1 MPTQKL
7 AQNNFTSGQYDR
19 AVQGKEQSE
28 LVANGL
34 AKAMNVV
41 SSESGELRK
50 RLGTKYLLELDE
62 QAVVVPFRLPSGDDV
77 MLVCTDNK
85 IVGYEFAGDNVVPLL
100 TPDDNAPSFPD
111 SNWTSNTN
119 GAYTVKLSSTTSSGE
134 WGAGFNAASSP
145 YYGKGSLF
153 KIANTVQNVPAYI
166 EIDSA
171 ETQILDSLWVRWVC
185 SCNGNYKG
193 HYKGWIDPVLQ
204 YSDDGESWVS
214 VETDY
219 KNPYSGVPDM
229 YQASHH
235 YGLGSGEKTENYT
248 LMKIININHS
258 TPHKYWRVWF
268 MNRIQ
273 NTTTYSGERL
283 EVFVSKVA
291 YVSKTMTEFVKDTVF
306 GNESLKK
313 IKYSQDYTTLMIV
326 AEDKEPLKVSYS
338 AGGLST
344 EPFTSLSGDGYTAPA
359 SVSFFQNRLWF
370 AGVAGFPTTV
380 LGSKFGNY
388 NEYKYSLTIASGAQ
402 YDDALNLKSNQLRS
416 KIKNIVG
423 SQNVLY
429 CFSEDGIS
437 FVDGGG
443 NGIIATNQSIEFNL
457 KNRMPAGDATPT
469 FKDDVLLYASADG
482 TKLYAVDYDMVVE
495 RFQVEDLAKYAKDV
509 VFGKI
514 TELHYINNESK
525 LIYGLLE
532 NNSMFALLYDK
543 GVHNGFFP
551 MSIQNGLVFDVC
563 PVKHGRD
570 YRLVMVTNRSGRWFL
585 EELQDKG
592 NYKTTDDPLMSKESK
607 KWATYDNLENNIA
620 LDCYKKY
627 DQRISV
633 SGSVAGGVMTID
645 AALDLRPY
653 VGQTLLLGR
662 ENNPEFQMLVNL
674 TGVDEVDNKSYFVE
688 VVSKRG
694 DGLVFDTVY
703 PEFNRFPITLPFGT
717 EIGVISEGRYMGEF
731 SCNELTVNYNLYGW
745 KSGADIVYTLG
756 ESPEKND
763 QLFDENKNE
772 ITKYYQNNVE
782 SYDAETNTIVVNASI
797 QEKATQPLYGWG
809 DGVFTLSASPVSGDL
824 LYNADGSPKTE
835 YYNNTVDSVSGS
847 SISVITSVVSYDA
860 KYGWTGSAG
869 TIYTK
874 SVGGSGSSVE
884 VYSGGSG
891 IIGGGLEYMTAVTYN
906 GVVYNRNASAD
917 VSNSTGQYMY
927 RGFTSGSKTYWIV
940 DSYVD
945 AGGKFTQSWTTT
957 RLYKTAGTS
966 RDQVEAHITRS
977 QATFAKT
984 ELYIT
989 YNGNQYTRDTGK
1001 DVPAGQTVNTVEFA
1015 RNTGIDIESVIITE
1029 IVTKT
1034 FARDTSLDITDG
1046 GVYIDLPLSVHKVI
1060 YGALYESYGI
1070 IKIQKPYESMKSV
1083 QQINVSV
1090 INTAHLQ
1097 VGTGFN
1103 DLQEL
1108 EKIKDDSHYDL
1119 TNITMNGSY
1128 RIVPSDTPEWDKY
1141 IILRSVK
1148 GLPFTVVGVEAFM
1161 NYSNTG
1167 GN

>member
-7 AQNNFTSGQYDR
+7 TQNSFSSGQYDR

-28 LVANGL
+28 LVAKGL

-41 SSESGELRK
+41 SSESEELRK

-77 MLVCTDNK
+77 MLVCADNK
-85 IVGYEFAGDNVVPLL
+85 MTGYEFAGDNVVPLL

-119 GAYTVKLSSTTSSGE
+119 GNYTVKLSSTTSSGE
-134 WGAGFNAASSP
+134 WGAGFNAAVSP

-153 KIANTVQNVPAYI
+153 KIENTVQNIPAYI
-166 EIDSA
+166 EIDSK
-171 ETQILDSLWVRWVC
+171 ETQILESLWVRWVN
-185 SCNGNYKG
+185 SCNGDYKG

-219 KNPYSGVPDM
+219 KNPYSGDPDM
-229 YQASHH
+229 YQVSKFRTASK
-235 YGLGSGEKTENYT
+235 KTESMT

-258 TPHKYWRVWF
+258 IPHKYWRVWF

-273 NTTTYSGERL
+273 NTMTYSGERL
-283 EVFVSKVA
+283 EVFVSNVA
-291 YVSKTMTEFVKDTVF
+291 YVSKTMKEFVKDTVF
-306 GNESLKK
+306 GGESLKK

-338 AGGLST
+338 AGGLSA
-344 EPFTSLSGDGYTAPA
+344 EPFKSLSGDGYTAPA

-380 LGSKFGNY
+380 LGSKFGNPD
-388 NEYKYSLTIASGAQ
+388 EYKYSLTIASGAQ

-437 FVDGGG
+437 FIDGGG
-443 NGIIATNQSIEFNL
+443 NGIVATNQSIEFNL

-495 RFQVEDLAKYAKDV
+495 RFQVEDVAKYAKDV

-551 MSIQNGLVFDVC
+551 MSIQNGFVFDVC

-570 YRLVMVTNRSGRWFL
+570 YRLVMVANRSGRWFL

-592 NYKTTDDPLMSKESK
+592 NYKSTDDPLMSKEDK

-620 LDCYKKY
+620 LDCYKTY
-627 DQRISV
+627 DQKISV
-633 SGSVAGGVMTID
+633 SGTIENGIMTVDTI
-645 AALDLRPY
+645 LDLSPY
-653 VGQTLLLGR
+653 VGQSLLLGQA
-662 ENNPEFQMLVNL
+662 NNPEFQVLVLLN
-674 TGVDEVDNKSYFVE
+674 DKADSKSYYVDI
-688 VVSKRG
+688 VSKRG
-694 DGLVFDTVY
+694 DSLAFDTIY
-703 PEFNRFPITLPFGT
+703 PEFSRMPVALPLGT
-717 EIGVISEGRYMGEF
+717 EIGVISEGRYLGEYAG
-731 SCNELTVNYNLYGW
+731 NEFTVNYNLCGW
-745 KSGADIVYTLG
+745 KSGADVVYTLG
-756 ESPEKND
+756 GSPTKND
-763 QLFDENKNE
+763 QLLDENNNQ
-772 ITKYYQNNVE
+772 ITKYFQNVVE
-782 SYDAETNTIVVNASI
+782 SYNPETNTIVINADVEES
-797 QEKATQPLYGWG
+797 ASLPMYGWG
-809 DGVFTLSASPVSGDL
+809 NNVFTLSATPSSGDL
-824 LYNADGSPKTE
+824 LYNADGSPRTD
-835 YYNNTVDSVSGS
+835 YYNNTVDSFSGD
-847 SISVITSVVSYDA
+847 SIQVVTSVVPYDA
-860 KYGWTGSAG
+860 KYAWSVDGA
-869 TIYTK
+869 TIYTDTVGK
-874 SVGGSGSSVE
+874 SGDVIAVNAGGNGIVGGSLPYV
-884 VYSGGSG
+884 
-891 IIGGGLEYMTAVTYN
+891 TAITYN
-906 GVVYNRNASAD
+906 GTVYNRNASAD
-917 VSNSTGQYMY
+917 VQDSTGTYMY
-927 RGFTSGSKTYWIV
+927 RGFSSGSKTYWLTEG
-940 DSYVD
+940 YVD
-945 AGGKFTQSWTTT
+945 AGGQYTQSWTTA
-957 RLYKTAGTS
+957 RMYKTAGTG
-966 RDQVEAHITRS
+966 RDQVEATITRN
-977 QATFAKT
+977 QATFART

-989 YNGNQYTRDTGK
+989 YNGKKYTRDTSK
-1001 DVPAGQTVNTVEFA
+1001 DVPAGENVNRKELG
-1015 RNTGIDIESVIITE
+1015 RNSGIDIESVITKTI
-1029 IVTKT
+1029 ITKT
-1034 FARDTSLDITDG
+1034 FARDDSIDILDG
-1046 GVYIDLPLSVHKVI
+1046 GVYVDLPFPVHKVI
-1060 YGALYESYGI
+1060 YGATYESYGI
-1070 IKIQKPYESMKSV
+1070 IKVQKPYESMKSV

-1108 EKIKDDSHYDL
+1108 EQIKDDSHYDL

-1148 GLPFTVVGVEAFM
+1148 GLPFTVVGVETFM

>member
-7 AQNNFTSGQYDR
+7 TQNSFSSGQYDR

-28 LVANGL
+28 LVAKGL

-41 SSESGELRK
+41 SSESEELRK

-77 MLVCTDNK
+77 MLVCTDNEMK
-85 IVGYEFAGDNVVPLL
+85 AYEFSGGSVVPMM
-100 TPDDNAPSFPD
+100 TPDENAPVFPN

-119 GAYTVKLSSTTSSGE
+119 GDYTVKLSSTTSSGE
-134 WGAGFNAASSP
+134 WGAGFNAAVSP

-153 KIANTVQNVPAYI
+153 KIENTVQNIPAYI
-166 EIDSA
+166 EIDSK
-171 ETQILDSLWVRWVC
+171 ETQILESLWVRWVN
-185 SCNGNYKG
+185 SCNGDYKG

-219 KNPYSGVPDM
+219 KNPYSGDPDM
-229 YQASHH
+229 YQASKFRTA
-235 YGLGSGEKTENYT
+235 SKKTESMT

-258 TPHKYWRVWF
+258 IPHKYWRVWF

-273 NTTTYSGERL
+273 NTMTYSGERL
-283 EVFVSKVA
+283 EVFVSNVA
-291 YVSKTMTEFVKDTVF
+291 YVSKTMKEFVKDTVF
-306 GNESLKK
+306 GGESLKK

-338 AGGLST
+338 AGGLSA
-344 EPFTSLSGDGYTAPA
+344 EPFKSLSGDGYTAPA

-380 LGSKFGNY
+380 LGSKFGNPD
-388 NEYKYSLTIASGAQ
+388 EYKYSLTIASGAQ

-443 NGIIATNQSIEFNL
+443 NGIVATNQSIEFNL

-495 RFQVEDLAKYAKDV
+495 RFQVEDVAKYAKDV

-551 MSIQNGLVFDVC
+551 MSIQNGFVFDVC

-570 YRLVMVTNRSGRWFL
+570 YRLVMVANRSGRWFL

-592 NYKTTDDPLMSKESK
+592 NYKSTDDPLMSKEDK

-620 LDCYKKY
+620 MDCHKTY
-627 DQRISV
+627 DQKISV
-633 SGSVAGGVMTID
+633 SGTVRGGLMTVDTDID
-645 AALDLRPY
+645 LTPY
-653 VGQTLLLGR
+653 IGQTLLLGQENDR
-662 ENNPEFQMLVNL
+662 EFLVLVNL
-674 TGVDEVDNKSYFVE
+674 VNIDTDKKSYLVD

-694 DGLVFDTVY
+694 DSSAFDTIY
-703 PEFNRFPITLPFGT
+703 PEFSRMPVALPLGT
-717 EIGVISEGRYMGEF
+717 EIGVISEGRYLGEYAG
-731 SCNELTVNYNLYGW
+731 NEFAVNYNLCGW
-745 KSGADIVYTLG
+745 KSGADVVYTLG
-756 ESPEKND
+756 GSPTKND
-763 QLFDENKNE
+763 QLLDENNNQ
-772 ITKYYQNNVE
+772 ITKYFQNVVE
-782 SYDAETNTIVVNASI
+782 SYNPETNTIVINADVEES
-797 QEKATQPLYGWG
+797 ASSPMYGWG
-809 DGVFTLSASPVSGDL
+809 DDVFTLSATPSSGDV
-824 LYNADGSPKTE
+824 LYNADGSPRTD
-835 YYNNTVDSVSGS
+835 YYNNTVDSFSGN
-847 SISVITSVVSYDA
+847 SIQVVTSVVPYDA
-860 KYGWTGSAG
+860 KYAWSVDGA
-869 TIYTK
+869 TIYTDAVGK
-874 SVGGSGSSVE
+874 SGDVIAVNAGGNGVVGGSLPYV
-884 VYSGGSG
+884 
-891 IIGGGLEYMTAVTYN
+891 TAITYN
-906 GVVYNRNASAD
+906 GTVYNRNASAD
-917 VSNSTGQYMY
+917 VQDSTGTYMY
-927 RGFTSGSKTYWIV
+927 RGFSSGSKTYWLTEG
-940 DSYVD
+940 YVD
-945 AGGKFTQSWTTT
+945 AGGQYTQSWTTA
-957 RLYKTAGTS
+957 RMYKTAGTG
-966 RDQVEAHITRS
+966 RDQVEATITRN
-977 QATFAKT
+977 QATFAQT

-989 YNGNQYTRDTGK
+989 YNGRKYTRDASK
-1001 DVPAGQTVNTVEFA
+1001 DVPAGENVNRVELV
-1015 RNTGIDIESVIITE
+1015 RNSGIDIASVVTKVII
-1029 IVTKT
+1029 TKT
-1034 FARDTSLDITDG
+1034 FARDDSIDILDG
-1046 GVYIDLPLSVHKVI
+1046 GVYIDLPFPVHKVI
-1060 YGALYESYGI
+1060 YGATYESYGI
-1070 IKIQKPYESMKSV
+1070 IKVQKPYESMKSV

-1108 EKIKDDSHYDL
+1108 EQIKDDSHYDL

-1128 RIVPSDTPEWDKY
+1128 RVVPSDTPEWDKY

-1148 GLPFTVVGVEAFM
+1148 GLPFTVVGVETFM

>member
-7 AQNNFTSGQYDR
+7 TQNSFSSGQYDR
-19 AVQGKEQSE
+19 AVQGKEQSD
-28 LVANGL
+28 LVAKGL

-41 SSESGELRK
+41 SSESEELRK

-77 MLVCTDNK
+77 MLVCADNK
-85 IVGYEFAGDNVVPLL
+85 MTGYEFAGDNVVPLL

-119 GAYTVKLSSTTSSGE
+119 GDYTVKLSSTTSSSE
-134 WGAGFNAASSP
+134 WGAGFNVATSP

-153 KIANTVQNVPAYI
+153 TTVNTVQNIPAYI
-166 EIDSA
+166 EIDSV
-171 ETQILDSLWVRWVC
+171 ETQILNSLLVRWVC

-219 KNPYSGVPDM
+219 KNPYSGDPDM
-229 YQASHH
+229 YQASYH
-235 YGLGSGEKTENYT
+235 YGLRSDEKTENYT
-248 LMKIININHS
+248 VMKIININHN

-273 NTTTYSGERL
+273 NTMTYSGERL
-283 EVFVSKVA
+283 EVFVSNVA
-291 YVSKTMTEFVKDTVF
+291 YVSKTMKEFVKDTVF
-306 GNESLKK
+306 GDESLKK

-338 AGGLST
+338 AGGLSA
-344 EPFTSLSGDGYTAPA
+344 EPFKSLSGDGYTAPA

-380 LGSKFGNY
+380 LGSKFGNPD
-388 NEYKYSLTIASGAQ
+388 EYKYSLTIASGAQ

-551 MSIQNGLVFDVC
+551 MSIQNGFVFDVC

-592 NYKTTDDPLMSKESK
+592 NYKTTDDPLMSKEDK

-620 LDCYKKY
+620 LDCYKTY
-627 DQRISV
+627 DQKISV
-633 SGSVAGGVMTID
+633 SGTVSGGLMTVDTDID
-645 AALDLRPY
+645 LTPY
-653 VGQTLLLGR
+653 IGQTLLLGQENDR
-662 ENNPEFQMLVNL
+662 EFLVLVNL
-674 TGVDEVDNKSYFVE
+674 VDTDTDKKSYLVD

-694 DGLVFDTVY
+694 DSLAFDTIY
-703 PEFNRFPITLPFGT
+703 PEFNRCPIALPFGT
-717 EIGVISEGRYMGEF
+717 EIGVVSEGRYLGEF
-731 SCNELTVNYNLYGW
+731 AGNELSVNYNLCGW
-745 KSGADIVYTLG
+745 KSGADMVYTLG
-756 ESPEKND
+756 EVPAKGD
-763 QLFDENKNE
+763 QLYDAEKKP
-772 ITKYYQNNVE
+772 ITKYYQNVVE
-782 SYDAETNTIVVNASI
+782 SYNTETNTIVVNADV
-797 QEKATQPLYGWG
+797 QESASSPLFGWG
-809 DGVFTLSASPVSGDL
+809 DNVFTLSASPSSGDL
-824 LYNADGSPKTE
+824 LYNADGSPKKE
-835 YYNNTVDSVSGS
+835 FYNNTVDSVSGGV
-847 SISVITSVVSYDA
+847 ISVITSVVNNPA
-860 KYGWTGSAG
+860 KYAWTGDSGTVYATSGASDSGDTLTLLNGTKVTVSAG
-869 TIYTK
+869 EPLYMEYLGVKHYRNTQKDGSYTQRDGSIELLGFGEYGVNKTSIELRYEQVSVYKLSTSSASRIQGATGTIAYK
-874 SVGGSGSSVE
+874 SMIE
-884 VYSGGSG
+884 
-891 IIGGGLEYMTAVTYN
+891 I
-906 GVVYNRNASAD
+906 D
-917 VSNSTGQYMY
+917 
-927 RGFTSGSKTYWIV
+927 
-940 DSYVD
+940 
-945 AGGKFTQSWTTT
+945 GKI
-957 RLYKTAGTS
+957 Y
-966 RDQVEAHITRS
+966 
-977 QATFAKT
+977 
-984 ELYIT
+984 Y
-989 YNGNQYTRDTGK
+989 RDTGR
-1001 DVPAGQTVNTVEFA
+1001 DEPETITENTAEFA
-1015 RNTGIDIESVIITE
+1015 RNTSIDVESVITKE
-1029 IVTKT
+1029 IITKT
-1034 FARDTSLDITDG
+1034 FTRDTSLDITDG
-1046 GVYIDLPLSVHKVI
+1046 GVYIDLPFPVHKVI
-1060 YGALYESYGI
+1060 YGATYESYGI
-1070 IKIQKPYESMKSV
+1070 IKVQKPYESMKSV

-1108 EKIKDDSHYDL
+1108 EQIKDDSHYDL

-1148 GLPFTVVGVEAFM
+1148 GLPFTVVGVEAFV

>member
-7 AQNNFTSGQYDR
+7 TQNSFSSGQYDR

-28 LVANGL
+28 LVAKGL

-41 SSESGELRK
+41 SSESEELRK

-85 IVGYEFAGDNVVPLL
+85 MTGYEFAGDNVVPLL

-111 SNWTSNTN
+111 SNWISNTN
-119 GAYTVKLSSTTSSGE
+119 GDYTVELSSTTSSSE
-134 WGAGFNAASSP
+134 WGAGFNVATSP

-153 KIANTVQNVPAYI
+153 TIANTVQNIPAYI
-166 EIDSA
+166 EIDST
-171 ETQILDSLWVRWVC
+171 ETQILNSLWVRWVC

-219 KNPYSGVPDM
+219 KNPYSGDPDM
-229 YQASHH
+229 YQASYH
-235 YGLGSGEKTENYT
+235 YGLGSGEKTENST

-258 TPHKYWRVWF
+258 IPHKYWRVWF

-273 NTTTYSGERL
+273 NTMTYSGERL
-283 EVFVSKVA
+283 EVFVSNVV
-291 YVSKTMTEFVKDTVF
+291 YVSKTMEEFVVDTVF
-306 GNESLKK
+306 GDESLKK

-326 AEDKEPLKVSYS
+326 AEDKEPLKLSYS
-338 AGGLST
+338 AGGLSA
-344 EPFTSLSGDGYTAPA
+344 EPFESLSGDGYTAPA

-380 LGSKFGNY
+380 LGSKFGDY
-388 NEYKYSLTIASGAQ
+388 DEYQYSLTIASGAQ

-551 MSIQNGLVFDVC
+551 MSIQNGFVFDVC

-570 YRLVMVTNRSGRWFL
+570 YRLLMVANRSGRWFL

-592 NYKTTDDPLMSKESK
+592 NYKTTDDPLMSKEDK

-620 LDCYKKY
+620 LDCHKTY
-627 DQRISV
+627 DQKISV
-633 SGSVAGGVMTID
+633 SGTIGID
-645 AALDLRPY
+645 SITVDTELDLTPY
-653 VGQTLLLGR
+653 MGQTLLLGH
-662 ENNPEFQMLVNL
+662 ENNPEYLVWVRL
-674 TGVDEVDNKSYFVE
+674 VSVDEVNSKSYFVE
-688 VVSKRG
+688 ILSSRG
-694 DGLVFDTVY
+694 DSTAFDTIY
-703 PEFNRFPITLPFGT
+703 PEFQRVPVALPVGT

-731 SCNELTVNYNLYGW
+731 SGNDISVNYDLKGW
-745 KSGADIVYTLG
+745 KSGADIVYTLWA
-756 ESPEKND
+756 EPAKND
-763 QLFDENKNE
+763 QLYDAEKNP
-772 ITKYYQNNVE
+772 ITKYFQNGVE
-782 SYDAETNTIVVNASI
+782 SYNAETNTIVINAELRETTS
-797 QEKATQPLYGWG
+797 QPLYGWG
-809 DGVFTLSASPVSGDL
+809 DNVFTLSSSPSSGDL

-835 YYNNTVDSVSGS
+835 FYNNTVDSVSGGA
-847 SISVITSVVSYDA
+847 ISVITSVVPYDA
-860 KYGWTGSAG
+860 KYAWSGSAG
-869 TIYTK
+869 TIYVKTSNTAIGNNLELMDGT
-874 SVGGSGSSVE
+874 SVVVSKGDAES
-884 VYSGGSG
+884 
-891 IIGGGLEYMTAVTYN
+891 ITYL
-906 GVVYNRNASAD
+906 GVVYNRNTSLDGSCYEVGVGWAEFVGFGNYRVKESAI
-917 VSNSTGQYMY
+917 SSKHSTI
-927 RGFTSGSKTYWIV
+927 SV
-940 DSYVD
+940 H
-945 AGGKFTQSWTTT
+945 QSAPQSSIQPAVT
-957 RLYKTAGTS
+957 RIPGPAATPNYKPT
-966 RDQVEAHITRS
+966 I
-977 QATFAKT
+977 
-984 ELYIT
+984 Y
-989 YNGNQYTRDTGK
+989 YNNNNYYRDTSK
-1001 DVPAGQTVNTVEFA
+1001 DVPAGQTVSTETFA
-1015 RNTGIDIESVIITE
+1015 RNTGIDIASVATKEII
-1029 IVTKT
+1029 TKT
-1034 FARDTSLDITDG
+1034 FTRDTSLDITDG
-1046 GVYIDLPLSVHKVI
+1046 GVYIDLPFPVHKVI
-1060 YGALYESYGI
+1060 YGATYESYGI
-1070 IKIQKPYESMKSV
+1070 IKVQKPYESMKSV

-1108 EKIKDDSHYDL
+1108 EQIKDDSHYDL

-1128 RIVPSDTPEWDKY
+1128 RVVPSDTPEWDKY

-1148 GLPFTVVGVEAFM
+1148 GLPFTVVGVEVFM

>member
-7 AQNNFTSGQYDR
+7 TQNSFSSGQYDR

-28 LVANGL
+28 LVAKGL

-41 SSESGELRK
+41 SSESEELRK

-85 IVGYEFAGDNVVPLL
+85 MTGYEFAGDNVVPLL

-111 SNWTSNTN
+111 SNWISNTN
-119 GAYTVKLSSTTSSGE
+119 GDYTVKLSSTTSSGE
-134 WGAGFNAASSP
+134 WGAGFNVATSP

-153 KIANTVQNVPAYI
+153 TIANTVQNVPAYI
-166 EIDSA
+166 EIDSE
-171 ETQILDSLWVRWVC
+171 ETQILNSLWVRWVC

-219 KNPYSGVPDM
+219 KNPYSGDPDM
-229 YQASHH
+229 YQASYH
-235 YGLGSGEKTENYT
+235 YGLGSGEKTENST

-258 TPHKYWRVWF
+258 IPHKYWRVWF

-273 NTTTYSGERL
+273 NTMTYSGERL
-283 EVFVSKVA
+283 EVFVSNVA
-291 YVSKTMTEFVKDTVF
+291 YVSKTMEEFVEDTVF
-306 GNESLKK
+306 GGESLKK

-338 AGGLST
+338 AGGLSA
-344 EPFTSLSGDGYTAPA
+344 EPFESLSGDGYTAPA

-380 LGSKFGNY
+380 LGSKFGDY
-388 NEYKYSLTIASGAQ
+388 DEYQYSLTIASGAQ

-514 TELHYINNESK
+514 TELHYVNNESK

-551 MSIQNGLVFDVC
+551 MSIQNGFVFDVC

-592 NYKTTDDPLMSKESK
+592 NYKTTDDPLMSKEDK

-620 LDCYKKY
+620 LDCHKTY
-627 DQRISV
+627 DQKISV
-633 SGSVAGGVMTID
+633 SGTIGID
-645 AALDLRPY
+645 SITVDTELDLTPY
-653 VGQTLLLGR
+653 MGQTLLLGQ
-662 ENNPEFQMLVNL
+662 ENNPEYLVWVRL
-674 TGVDEVDNKSYFVE
+674 VSVDEVDNKSYFVE
-688 VVSKRG
+688 ILSNRG
-694 DGLVFDTVY
+694 NSVAFDTIY
-703 PEFNRFPITLPFGT
+703 PEFQRVPVALPVGT

-731 SCNELTVNYNLYGW
+731 SGNDISVNYDLKGW
-745 KSGADIVYTLG
+745 KSGADIVYTLW
-756 ESPEKND
+756 PEPSKND
-763 QLFDENKNE
+763 QLYDAEKNP
-772 ITKYYQNNVE
+772 ITKYFQNSVE
-782 SYDAETNTIVVNASI
+782 SYNAETNTIVINAELRETTS
-797 QEKATQPLYGWG
+797 QPLYGWG
-809 DGVFTLSASPVSGDL
+809 DNVFTLSVSPSSGDL

-835 YYNNTVDSVSGS
+835 FYNNTVDSVSGG
-847 SISVITSVVSYDA
+847 SIKVIKSVVPYDA
-860 KYGWTGSAG
+860 KYAWTYGANVV
-869 TIYTK
+869 YTK
-874 SVGGSGSSVE
+874 TDGGAGSVLSLV
-884 VYSGGSG
+884 SGGVVSVA
-891 IIGGGLEYMTAVTYN
+891 GGQVYMTAVNYN
-906 GVVYNRNASAD
+906 GVVYNRNESAD
-917 VSNSTGQYMY
+917 VSHSSGAYMY
-927 RGFTSGSKTYWIV
+927 RAFTSGSKTYWVV
-940 DSYVD
+940 DAYVD
-945 AGGKFTQSWTTT
+945 AGGKNTAGWATT
-957 RLYKTAGTS
+957 RLYSTAGGD
-966 RDQVEAHITRS
+966 RDVVAATITRS
-977 QATFAKT
+977 QATFAT
-984 ELYIT
+984 TALYII
-989 YNGNQYTRDTGK
+989 YNGAKYNRDTSK
-1001 DVPAGQTVNTVEFA
+1001 DVPAGQTVSTETFA
-1015 RNTGIDIESVIITE
+1015 RNTGIDIASVATKEII
-1029 IVTKT
+1029 TKT
-1034 FARDTSLDITDG
+1034 FTRDTSLDITDG
-1046 GVYIDLPLSVHKVI
+1046 GVYIDLPFPVHKVI
-1060 YGALYESYGI
+1060 YGATYESYGI
-1070 IKIQKPYESMKSV
+1070 IKVQKPYESMKSV

-1148 GLPFTVVGVEAFM
+1148 GLPFTVVGVETFM

>member
-7 AQNNFTSGQYDR
+7 TQNSFSSGQYDR

-28 LVANGL
+28 LVAKGL

-41 SSESGELRK
+41 SSESEELRK

-85 IVGYEFAGDNVVPLL
+85 MKAYEFAGGSVVPMM
-100 TPDDNAPSFPD
+100 TPDENAPVFPN
-111 SNWTSNTN
+111 SNWASNTN
-119 GAYTVKLSSTTSSGE
+119 GDYTVKLSSTTSSGE
-134 WGAGFNAASSP
+134 WGAGFNAAVSP

-153 KIANTVQNVPAYI
+153 KIENTVQNIPAYI

-171 ETQILDSLWVRWVC
+171 ETQILESLWVRWVN
-185 SCNGNYKG
+185 SCNGDYKG

-219 KNPYSGVPDM
+219 KNPYSGDPDM
-229 YQASHH
+229 YQASKFRTA
-235 YGLGSGEKTENYT
+235 SKKTESMT

-273 NTTTYSGERL
+273 NTMTYSGERL
-283 EVFVSKVA
+283 EVFVSNVA
-291 YVSKTMTEFVKDTVF
+291 YVSKTMEEFVKDTVF
-306 GNESLKK
+306 GGESLKK

-338 AGGLST
+338 AGGLSA
-344 EPFTSLSGDGYTAPA
+344 EPFESLSGDGYTAPA

-380 LGSKFGNY
+380 LGSKFGDY
-388 NEYKYSLTIASGAQ
+388 DEYQYSLTIASGAQ

-443 NGIIATNQSIEFNL
+443 NGIVATNQSIEFNL

-551 MSIQNGLVFDVC
+551 MSIQNGFVFDVC

-570 YRLVMVTNRSGRWFL
+570 YRLVMVANRSGRWFL

-592 NYKTTDDPLMSKESK
+592 NYKTTDDPLMSKEDK

-620 LDCYKKY
+620 LDCHKTY
-627 DQRISV
+627 DQKISV
-633 SGSVAGGVMTID
+633 SGTVSGGLMTVDTDID
-645 AALDLRPY
+645 LTPY
-653 VGQTLLLGR
+653 IGQTLLLGQENDR
-662 ENNPEFQMLVNL
+662 EFLVLVNL
-674 TGVDEVDNKSYFVE
+674 VNIDIDEKSYLVD

-694 DGLVFDTVY
+694 DSSAFDTIY
-703 PEFNRFPITLPFGT
+703 PEFNRFPIALPFGT
-717 EIGVISEGRYMGEF
+717 EIGVVSEGRYLGEF
-731 SCNELTVNYNLYGW
+731 AGNELSVNYNLYGW
-745 KSGADIVYTLG
+745 QSGADTVYTLG
-756 ESPEKND
+756 ELPAKGDQLYDAEKNP
-763 QLFDENKNE
+763 
-772 ITKYYQNNVE
+772 ITKYYQNVVE
-782 SYDAETNTIVVNASI
+782 SYNAETNTIVVNADV
-797 QEKATQPLYGWG
+797 QESATSPLFGWG
-809 DGVFTLSASPVSGDL
+809 DNVFTLSASPSSGDL

-835 YYNNTVDSVSGS
+835 FYNNTVDSVSGGA
-847 SISVITSVVSYDA
+847 IIVITSVVPYDA
-860 KYGWTGSAG
+860 KYGWTSSAG

-874 SVGGSGSSVE
+874 TVGESGDSIPVNSGGNGTVGGS
-884 VYSGGSG
+884 
-891 IIGGGLEYMTAVTYN
+891 LPYMIAVTYN

-917 VSNSTGQYMY
+917 VSDATGTCMY
-927 RGFTSGSKTYWIV
+927 RAFTSGSKTYWITEG
-940 DSYVD
+940 YVD
-945 AGGKFTQSWTTT
+945 AGGTYTQNWSST
-957 RLYKTAGTS
+957 RLYKTAGTG
-966 RDQVEAHITRS
+966 RDQVESQIVRS

-989 YNGNQYTRDTGK
+989 YNGVKYTRDSSK
-1001 DVPAGQTVNTVEFA
+1001 DVPAGQTVNKKEFA
-1015 RNTGIDIESVIITE
+1015 RNTGIDVESIITKE
-1029 IVTKT
+1029 IITKT
-1034 FARDTSLDITDG
+1034 FTRDTSLDITDG
-1046 GVYIDLPLSVHKVI
+1046 GVYIDLPFPVHKVI
-1060 YGALYESYGI
+1060 YGATYESYGI
-1070 IKIQKPYESMKSV
+1070 IKVQKPYESMKSV

-1128 RIVPSDTPEWDKY
+1128 RVVPSDTPEWDKY

-1148 GLPFTVVGVEAFM
+1148 GLPFTVVGVETFM

>member
-7 AQNNFTSGQYDR
+7 TQNSFSSGQYDR

-28 LVANGL
+28 LVAKGL

-41 SSESGELRK
+41 SSESEELRK

-85 IVGYEFAGDNVVPLL
+85 MKAYEFAGGSVVPMM
-100 TPDDNAPSFPD
+100 TPDENAPVFPN
-111 SNWTSNTN
+111 SNWASNTN
-119 GAYTVKLSSTTSSGE
+119 GGYTVKLSSTTSSGE
-134 WGAGFNAASSP
+134 WGAGFNVATSP

-153 KIANTVQNVPAYI
+153 TIANTVQNVPAYI
-166 EIDSA
+166 EIDSKEA
-171 ETQILDSLWVRWVC
+171 QILNSLFVRWVC

-204 YSDDGESWVS
+204 YSDDGKSWVS
-214 VETDY
+214 VETDFT
-219 KNPYSGVPDM
+219 NPYFGDPDM
-229 YQASHH
+229 YQASYH
-235 YGLGSGEKTENYT
+235 YGLGSGEKTENST

-258 TPHKYWRVWF
+258 IPHKYWRVWF

-273 NTTTYSGERL
+273 NTMTYSGERL
-283 EVFVSKVA
+283 EVFVSNVA
-291 YVSKTMTEFVKDTVF
+291 YVSKTMKEFVKDTVF
-306 GNESLKK
+306 GDESLKK

-338 AGGLST
+338 AGGLSA
-344 EPFTSLSGDGYTAPA
+344 EPFKSLSGDGYTAPA

-380 LGSKFGNY
+380 LGSKFGDY
-388 NEYKYSLTIASGAQ
+388 DEYKYSLTIASGAQ

-495 RFQVEDLAKYAKDV
+495 RFQAEDLAKYAKDV

-551 MSIQNGLVFDVC
+551 MSIQNGFVFDVC

-592 NYKTTDDPLMSKESK
+592 NYKTTDDPLMSKEDK

-620 LDCYKKY
+620 LDCYKTY
-627 DQRISV
+627 DQKISV
-633 SGSVAGGVMTID
+633 SGTIGID
-645 AALDLRPY
+645 SITVDTELDLTPY
-653 VGQTLLLGR
+653 MGQTLLLGQ
-662 ENNPEFQMLVNL
+662 ENNPEYLVWVRL
-674 TGVDEVDNKSYFVE
+674 VSVDEVDSKSYFVE
-688 VVSKRG
+688 ILSNRG
-694 DGLVFDTVY
+694 NSMAFDTIY
-703 PEFNRFPITLPFGT
+703 PEFQRVPVALPVGT

-731 SCNELTVNYNLYGW
+731 SGNDISVNYNLKGW
-745 KSGADIVYTLG
+745 KSGADVVYTLW
-756 ESPEKND
+756 PEPSKND
-763 QLFDENKNE
+763 QLYDAEKNP
-772 ITKYYQNNVE
+772 ITKYFQNGVE
-782 SYDAETNTIVVNASI
+782 SYNAETNTIIINAELRETTS
-797 QEKATQPLYGWG
+797 QPLYGWG
-809 DGVFTLSASPVSGDL
+809 DNVFTLSASPSSGDL
-824 LYNADGSPKTE
+824 LYNADGSPKID
-835 YYNNTVDSVSGS
+835 YYNNTVDSYADNA
-847 SISVITSVVSYDA
+847 IQVITSVTQYDA
-860 KYGWTGSAG
+860 KYAWVGDGGVIYAKTQSSNIGDTLELTSGESVSVSAG
-869 TIYTK
+869 DAESI
-874 SVGGSGSSVE
+874 
-884 VYSGGSG
+884 
-891 IIGGGLEYMTAVTYN
+891 TYL
-906 GVVYNRNASAD
+906 GVVYERN
-917 VSNSTGQYMY
+917 
-927 RGFTSGSKTYWIV
+927 
-940 DSYVD
+940 
-945 AGGKFTQSWTTT
+945 T
-957 RLYKTAGTS
+957 RLDGSYYKM
-966 RDQVEAHITRS
+966 
-977 QATFAKT
+977 
-984 ELYIT
+984 L
-989 YNGNQYTRDTGK
+989 RDTTLDDFVGFGDYLVLKSAVSSKRQTARVWVRNYNFSLQPAAEAVPGSAAINYKSSIYYKNNYYYRDSSK
-1001 DVPAGQTVNTVEFA
+1001 DIPAGQTVNRMELA
-1015 RNTGIDIESVIITE
+1015 RNSGIDIESVITKTI
-1029 IVTKT
+1029 ITKT
-1034 FARDTSLDITDG
+1034 FARDESIDILDS
-1046 GVYIDLPLSVHKVI
+1046 GVYIELPFPVHKVI
-1060 YGALYESYGI
+1060 YGATYESYGI
-1070 IKIQKPYESMKSV
+1070 IKVQKPYESMKSV

-1108 EKIKDDSHYDL
+1108 EQIKDDSHYDL

-1128 RIVPSDTPEWDKY
+1128 RVVPSDTPEWDKY